1 MQTPLAT
8 ALRSVSPASWA
19 LFSAE
24 DSSNELLPLPHSFF
38 TASSSAVCCVV
49 VRFVCL
55 IFLYPMCA
63 NLVPI
68 KYIPNICQ
76 MSNVFRESSDFCA
89 SSYTFANRSA
99 FMITSTEDSQRDF
112 GSKAQRIQNYVIPRC
127 KGVKPAP
134 SYTTVA
140 V

>member
-24 DSSNELLPLPHSFF
+24 DSSNELLPSFAF
-38 TASSSAVCCVV
+38 CTASSQRAARQFVV
-49 VRFVCL
+49 SFVLFVR
-55 IFLYPMCA
+55 LYPMCA

-68 KYIPNICQ
+68 KYIPSICQ

-127 KGVKPAP
+127 KGVKPAS